1 MTNQYLLA
9 PADKLTVMRDLC
21 GVQAQ
26 FMTNTLHSLK
36 IRTKNYDEQTVADEL
51 VKKRSVRGTVHVFAE
66 SDLPLFLWCN
76 SGVDYRKNI
85 LTGIFGIAFPGG
97 I

>member
-9 PADKLTVMRDLC
+9 LADKLTVVRDLC

-51 VKKRSVRGTVHVFAE
+51 VKNRSVRGTVHVFAE
-66 SDLPLFLWCN
+66 SDLPLSLWRN
-76 SGVDYRKNI
+76 NGVDYRKNI
-85 LTGIFGIAFPGG
+85 
-97 I
+97 